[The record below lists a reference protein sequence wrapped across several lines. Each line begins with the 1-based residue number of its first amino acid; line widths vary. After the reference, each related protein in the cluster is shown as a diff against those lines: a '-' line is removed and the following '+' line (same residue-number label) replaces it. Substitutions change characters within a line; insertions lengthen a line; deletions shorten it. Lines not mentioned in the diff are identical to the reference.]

1 MPAGYTQT
9 PAGISDYKQTPVS
22 ISYYRQTPASIFDYN
37 QTLAVG
43 SGQWAE
49 FLFCTGTGQ
58 PRPPQSPAALQA
70 GSGEPK
76 ARVLTWHLSMGV

>member
-1 MPAGYTQT
+1 MPVPLQLASFHCSQEVFIWPDGVFNSRFHFLIGYV
-9 PAGISDYKQTPVS
+9 ISVRDTV
-22 ISYYRQTPASIFDYN
+22 
-37 QTLAVG
+37 
-43 SGQWAE
+43 GQWAE

>member
-1 MPAGYTQT
+1 MCDGEGRLAGVVSCS
-9 PAGISDYKQTPVS
+9 SDMCRLLSWFVGCFTS
-22 ISYYRQTPASIFDYN
+22 RQHA
-37 QTLAVG
+37 

-58 PRPPQSPAALQA
+58 PRPAQSPAALQA